1 MKFDEF
7 FCIFWG
13 VAIVVLGVAR
23 PFDRM
28 VGSTE
33 LVFLWVKH
41 MSFNGSG
48 MNYKSIAFFYMV
60 RLRISNS

>member
-1 MKFDEF
+1 M
-7 FCIFWG
+7 
-13 VAIVVLGVAR
+13 LGVAR

-48 MNYKSIAFFYMV
+48 MNYKSIAFYNTW
-60 RLRISNS
+60 LRISNS